1 MEAYREPKFPDRS
14 KRCRNADDADHTT
27 EIFKVSRKSSYGLKN
42 GDQKAH
48 YRMYVRFRRYLSCL
62 RVLLVGVD
70 HAANQ
75 GLTSDDRETAHS
87 HASKCEPRDP
97 SGPASNAS
105 EDDGIGNKFQ
115 IEDAVN
121 DGNID
126 IPENAVITHYQ
137 DVEAYHWIVNHT
149 KSVRWLS

>member
-1 MEAYREPKFPDRS
+1 M
-14 KRCRNADDADHTT
+14 
-27 EIFKVSRKSSYGLKN
+27 
-42 GDQKAH
+42 
-48 YRMYVRFRRYLSCL
+48 
-62 RVLLVGVD
+62 GVD

-75 GLTSDDRETAHS
+75 GFTSDDRETAHS
-87 HASKCEPRDP
+87 HASEREPRDP

-126 IPENAVITHYQ
+126 IPENAVITRYQ
-137 DVEAYHWIVNHT
+137 DVEAYHWIVKHT
-149 KSVRWLS
+149 KSVP